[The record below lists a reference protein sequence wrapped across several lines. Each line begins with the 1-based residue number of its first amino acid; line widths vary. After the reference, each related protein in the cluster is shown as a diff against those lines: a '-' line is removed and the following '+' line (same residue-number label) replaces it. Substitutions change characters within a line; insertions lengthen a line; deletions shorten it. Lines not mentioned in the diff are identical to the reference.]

1 MQDSLRDYSAGI
13 TLSVIGHGLL
23 FLVMGLTV
31 VLRPAPI
38 IQPVQLAIKA
48 ALVQDDELIRQRQ
61 LQEEKRRAE
70 QERVR
75 VEEEQRRQQE
85 VRKQKEEEQ
94 RQAEEERKKL
104 EQIELTERRKEEE
117 VERKKQAEE
126 QKRREAEQRKAEE
139 QAQQE
144 KERQAAEQKQREAVE
159 ASRAAE
165 RESELQAQLAEEEL
179 RQAAVQSGLLD
190 QWAEVIRQ
198 RVQRNWVRPA
208 SAKPG
213 LECEVR
219 VSQIPGGEVVDVRLG
234 RCNGDAAVI
243 RSIENAVYRSSPLP
257 PPADPSLFERT
268 LIFDFKPEE

>member
-1 MQDSLRDYSAGI
+1 MQDSLRNYSAGI

-31 VLRPAPI
+31 VLRPAPK

-208 SAKPG
+208 SARPG

-257 PPADPSLFERT
+257 PPSDPSLFERT